1 MGDCG
6 FQVGRE
12 RCARPDIVLTM
23 LMETAIYASKLD
35 RTLIK
40 RVENKPMG
48 VNHRLLPS
56 HAMSLIGRLK

>member
-1 MGDCG
+1 
-6 FQVGRE
+6 
-12 RCARPDIVLTM
+12 M